1 MGMRGNA
8 VVVTG
13 AGSGIGRAVVERLVG
28 LGASVT
34 AVGRRA
40 EPLHSIPG
48 DHVLPLALD
57 ITGPG
62 AADEVVAATI
72 ARFGRVDAVVNN
84 AGLARFAP
92 LEQADPA
99 DFAAMLAVNLV
110 APIALVRAA
119 LGALRERRGSVVN
132 VTSVGGV
139 LPMPNRSLYGATKA
153 ALNSITR
160 SFALEFAPTVRVNA
174 VLPGPVDTP
183 MYDDLGLS
191 PERSAVLR
199 RELVAATPLARFGRP
214 AEVADWVCRLI
225 DDEVSGWIT
234 GVLLPVDGGRTT

>member
-1 MGMRGNA
+1 MSLRGHA

-13 AGSGIGRAVVERLVG
+13 AGSGIGRAVAEQLVR
-28 LGASVT
+28 LGAWVT

-40 EPLHSIPG
+40 EPLESMAG
-48 DHVLPLALD
+48 DQVLPLAVD
-57 ITGPG
+57 VTEPG

-72 ARFGRVDAVVNN
+72 ERFGDVDAVVNN

-99 DFAAMLAVNLV
+99 DFTAMLAVNLIAPV
-110 APIALVRAA
+110 AMVCAA
-119 LGALRERRGSVVN
+119 IGQLRERRGSMVN

-153 ALNSITR
+153 ALNSLTR
-160 SFALEFAPTVRVNA
+160 SFALEFAPAVRVNA

-191 PERSAVLR
+191 PDRSAALR
-199 RELVAATPLARFGRP
+199 RDMVAATPMGRFGQP

-225 DDEVSGWIT
+225 DDDVSGWMT
-234 GVLLPVDGGRTT
+234 GVLLPVDGGRTA